1 MNHWTNLLSQ
11 RLINIRIIV
20 GLMHQVKTQ
29 SSRRG
34 PHYAESTSSK
44 TSTKRKTVGGH
55 EQNMD
60 IATTKEIGKFDFFR
74 SILFFYSLIFYF
86 L

>member
-1 MNHWTNLLSQ
+1 
-11 RLINIRIIV
+11 
-20 GLMHQVKTQ
+20 MHQVKTQ

-44 TSTKRKTVGGH
+44 TSAKRKTVGGH

-60 IATTKEIGKFDFFR
+60 IATTKEIGKIDFPYE
-74 SILFFYSLIFYF
+74 I
-86 L
+86 